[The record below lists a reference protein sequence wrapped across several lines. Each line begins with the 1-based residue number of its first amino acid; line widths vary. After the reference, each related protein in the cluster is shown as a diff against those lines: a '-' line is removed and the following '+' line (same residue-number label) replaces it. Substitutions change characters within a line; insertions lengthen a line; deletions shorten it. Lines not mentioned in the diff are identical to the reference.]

1 MELTVKDFKKALSNV
16 DENKIVYVEGG
27 FGRSDI
33 HVVYDIRELS
43 NGNIMVNID
52 GCCGEDD
59 REKFTLPILI
69 SSLSSNKIFLSFPL
83 SIYSNPK

>member
-27 FGRSDI
+27 FGHSDI

-59 REKFTLPILI
+59 RKNTQFDYEYFAESKSLI
-69 SSLSSNKIFLSFPL
+69 KEV
-83 SIYSNPK
+83 